1 MDKLENQEL
10 KELRKF
16 GFLDDILDE
25 IIEIE
30 NSSAEL
36 DKESAIRLYNLYD
49 AMSEILKKIQQRILT
64 I

>member
-16 GFLDDILDE
+16 GFLDE

>member
-49 AMSEILKKIQQRILT
+49 AMSEILKKFRQRILT

>member
-1 MDKLENQEL
+1 MDKLENHEL

-16 GFLDDILDE
+16 LFLNDILDD

-36 DKESAIRLYNLYD
+36 DKESALRLYNLYD
-49 AMSEILKKIQQRILT
+49 AMSELLKKFQQMI
-64 I
+64 